1 MDRMDGFLLTL
12 QQLPQWLH
20 IATGLLVTA
29 LMAAMVLIEDL

>member
-1 MDRMDGFLLTL
+1 MDSFLFAL

-29 LMAAMVLIEDL
+29 LMAAMVLVEDL